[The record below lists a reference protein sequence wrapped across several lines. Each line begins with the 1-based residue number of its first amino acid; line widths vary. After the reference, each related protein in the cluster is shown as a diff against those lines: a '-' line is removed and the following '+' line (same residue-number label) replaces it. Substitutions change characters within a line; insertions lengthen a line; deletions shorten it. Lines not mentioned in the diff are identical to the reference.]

1 MRHDLPVTVSEW
13 QKNARETVRVR
24 LDVFHDRATVDVR
37 TWYRDEKSGELC
49 PGRAG
54 ITLAVR
60 HLPDLAEGVA
70 RAFETARAAGLIEEA
85 ARHE

>member
-1 MRHDLPVTVSEW
+1 MLDLPVTVSEW
-13 QKNARETVRVR
+13 PKNARETVRVR

-37 TWYRDEKSGELC
+37 TWYLDEKTQETC

-60 HLPDLAEGVA
+60 HLPALAAGIVQA
-70 RAFETARAAGLIEEA
+70 LETARAAGLVNEDPQE
-85 ARHE
+85 